1 MVKIRKHK
9 HTPFYSYKKN
19 NNNSTPALIKNENNN
34 NNSQEN
40 TRKQQQQQQVHKVT
54 ETPLKQ
60 NRNIT
65 TSFKD

>member
-9 HTPFYSYKKN
+9 HAPFYSFKKN
-19 NNNSTPALIKNENNN
+19 NNNSTPALIKNENENN

-40 TRKQQQQQQVHKVT
+40 RRKQQQQQVHKVT
-54 ETPLKQ
+54 ETLLKQ

-65 TSFKD
+65 KSFKD